1 MSEVWGAIVYHT
13 TACRPPAC
21 AARAAR
27 PDTAR
32 PPGRRSSFLFACLVR
47 FTLEGTHLCLSFS
60 ELHTIH
66 ARRAATAPET
76 ATPATRASHRH
87 TECTRHTTHT
97 PATHAC
103 ARGIVHRSL
112 SLRLSHSLTPH
123 CHSLSLT
130 PHATAVPRVSREPFS
145 PHTLNTFRLCPSP
158 CLSQTTSKRPHQH
171 TQ

>member
-76 ATPATRASHRH
+76 ATRPPAHRVH
-87 TECTRHTTHT
+87 TPHHT

-103 ARGIVHRSL
+103 ARHRSL